1 MLHDPP
7 PPPRKFLWPVL
18 LSLQPCSADV
28 EKGALSRLR
37 CILALAALLPVA
49 LAVGCGGG
57 SSGPETPVTPL
68 SGNTSVTILAT
79 STANDKFVGFGMT
92 LTGLTL
98 KSQSGKT
105 VNLISDPRSAEFIH
119 VNGQAEP
126 LATVTVPQ
134 DVYTSASISVASAS
148 FGCVALDP
156 ASGALVIGTKAY
168 QQISQ
173 SAVTVTLP
181 APITITGTAMG
192 LLLDLE
198 VSRSAQYTTCAADAT
213 FAITPTFA
221 LAPVTIATQPT
232 NGTNGKEIGLLA
244 VVTSVDASE
253 ASFSALYPS
262 SGSVYSF
269 QSSGSTVYQGIPGIS
284 ALSPGMPVNMD
295 AAVQQDGSL
304 LATRIAVQDADAD
317 QITISS
323 GPLLNVA
330 HYSENGVDYV
340 ATYAYAS
347 QIAGKL
353 LVPWNNFTYNDA
365 TFQISPQLANVQSL
379 PFPAIFT
386 ISNMAVGQNV
396 SITTHVLKIG
406 PEPVY
411 TPASTITLQ
420 PQTINGTVIGTSS
433 EGGFTTYTVT
443 LAPYDLFPALAVQP
457 GQTTLLTNPNTVV
470 VYADSNTQKLN
481 TIPIAVGSVARFY
494 GLVFNDNG
502 TLRMDCAQIND
513 GVAE

>member
-1 MLHDPP
+1 MNASQS
-7 PPPRKFLWPVL
+7 PPRKLLGLALLNILVL
-18 LSLQPCSADV
+18 L
-28 EKGALSRLR
+28 GF
-37 CILALAALLPVA
+37 ALASAFIA
-49 LAVGCGGG
+49 GCGGG
-57 SSGPETPVTPL
+57 TGYQPPSTQLG
-68 SGNTSVTILAT
+68 GNTSVTILAT

-92 LTGLTL
+92 LTSLTL
-98 KSQSGKT
+98 KNQSGES
-105 VNLISDPRSAEFIH
+105 VDLIAKPQSAGFIH

-173 SAVTVTLP
+173 DAVNVTLP

-213 FAITPTFA
+213 FSITPTFT
-221 LAPVTIATQPT
+221 LAPVTIAAQPT
-232 NGTNGKEIGLLA
+232 NSTNGKEIGLLA
-244 VVTSVDASE
+244 VVTSVDAPGT
-253 ASFSALYPS
+253 SFSALYPS
-262 SGSVYSF
+262 SGLVYSI
-269 QSSGSTVYQGIPGIS
+269 QSSGSTAYQGISGIS
-284 ALSPGMPVNMD
+284 ALAVGMPVNMD
-295 AAVQQDGSL
+295 TVVQKDGSL
-304 LATRIAVQDADAD
+304 LATRVAAQDPDTD

-323 GPLLNVA
+323 GPLLYV
-330 HYSENGVDYV
+330 HRYWESGIEYV
-340 ATYAYAS
+340 ATYAYAN

-353 LVPWNNFTYNDA
+353 LVPWNSFTYNDA
-365 TFQISPQLANVQSL
+365 AFQISPQLTNVQNL
-379 PFPAIFT
+379 PFPASFT
-386 ISNMAVGQNV
+386 VSDMVAGQNV

-411 TPASTITLQ
+411 TPATTIVLQ

-433 EGGFTTYTVT
+433 EGGFTTYAVQ
-443 LAPYDLFPALAVQP
+443 LAPYDLFPALAVQRD
-457 GQTTLLTNPNTVV
+457 QTVQLTSPDTVL

-481 TIPIAVGSVARFY
+481 TNPITVGGVMRFY

-513 GVAE
+513 GVPE